1 MLAIPGKACGECSFC
16 CKVLEITELAKP
28 AGRFLA
34 VKRTARNLKLLMD
47 DKLHSLD
54 IENVIDGFGDEA
66 ETCTAGSA
74 LVLLSECLRK
84 KHP

>member
-1 MLAIPGKACGECSFC
+1 LSPEQDA
-16 CKVLEITELAKP
+16 
-28 AGRFLA
+28 
-34 VKRTARNLKLLMD
+34 LLGVD

-66 ETCTAGSA
+66 ETCTAGSE
-74 LVLLSECLRK
+74 LVLLSECSRK